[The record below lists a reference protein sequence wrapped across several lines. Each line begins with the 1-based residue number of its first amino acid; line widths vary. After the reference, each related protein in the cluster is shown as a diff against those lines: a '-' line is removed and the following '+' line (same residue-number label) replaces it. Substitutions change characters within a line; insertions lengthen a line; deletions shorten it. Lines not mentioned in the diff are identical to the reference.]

1 MKFASLKLPTNCT
14 EYLEKIDSLQE
25 IYDSIE
31 FETIFE
37 PIQIR
42 HIENGRMSVQ
52 VTTHHDLLAWQKEIA
67 YSSIIKMRTTESSI
81 YASLERYDFYVCA
94 ILLRHHME
102 NSGLLALTVKI
113 LMESFEKRD
122 FDILIKFISKTWFG
136 SSFYNKPMFR
146 DSDEAFGRIET
157 ISISAMINALDS
169 FLESLNNKQNIEQK
183 SFANNYT
190 WLCQF
195 AHPNATSSSFFT
207 KTNKTSNGTIIDFEW
222 DGNFVGEEGYFRLLN
237 MLVSNMIIGL
247 ANYYI
252 FLSFHF
258 SEGMIVTQDKNMAIY
273 AYDKILTRFK

>member
-1 MKFASLKLPTNCT
+1 
-14 EYLEKIDSLQE
+14 
-25 IYDSIE
+25 
-31 FETIFE
+31 
-37 PIQIR
+37 
-42 HIENGRMSVQ
+42 
-52 VTTHHDLLAWQKEIA
+52 
-67 YSSIIKMRTTESSI
+67 
-81 YASLERYDFYVCA
+81 
-94 ILLRHHME
+94 
-102 NSGLLALTVKI
+102 
-113 LMESFEKRD
+113 MESFEKRD
-122 FDILIKFISKTWFG
+122 FDILIKLISKTWFG